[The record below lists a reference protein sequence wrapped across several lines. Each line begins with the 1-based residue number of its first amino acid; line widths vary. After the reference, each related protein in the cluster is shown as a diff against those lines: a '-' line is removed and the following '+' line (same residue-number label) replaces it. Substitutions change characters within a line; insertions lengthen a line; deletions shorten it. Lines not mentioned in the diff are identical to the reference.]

1 MAIMLNLLGSV
12 GFEMWVPIV
21 VALITGPLVVILAK
35 FDKRNTAQ
43 HGANMEVL
51 QNIEVKIDKIDD
63 RLDGHIDWHYKG
75 ESSDI

>member
-1 MAIMLNLLGSV
+1 MATMLNLLGSV
-12 GFEMWVPIV
+12 GSKMWVPVV

-51 QNIEVKIDKIDD
+51 QSIEVKIDKIDD

>member
-1 MAIMLNLLGSV
+1 MLNLSGSV
-12 GFEMWVPIV
+12 GSEMWVPIV
-21 VALITGPLVVILAK
+21 VALIGGPLMVLLK
-35 FDKRNTAQ
+35 RFDTRNTAQ

-51 QNIEVKIDKIDD
+51 QSIEVKIDKIDD

>member
-1 MAIMLNLLGSV
+1 MATMLNLLGSV

-51 QNIEVKIDKIDD
+51 QSIEIKIDKIDD